1 MEIKISKSS
10 RKCTACE
17 RDFVHEE
24 SLFSLIRIQERE
36 FTREDYCS
44 NCWSKDRGEGSYSFW
59 NLKYYDA
66 SVAEQE
72 PPEQFSPLRQT
83 FYEAVESAERTE
95 LAKAYLAA
103 QMLRRQK
110 VFRLIKESG
119 DVEGELQMLL
129 YVDRIGN
136 RLIEVRDPSLTYA
149 ELEEGRRA
157 LLQRLIELETAESQE
172 ES

>member
-10 RKCTACE
+10 RKCAACD

-24 SLFSLIRIQERE
+24 PLFSLIRVTDRE
-36 FTREDYCS
+36 FVREDFCQD
-44 NCWSKDRGEGSYSFW
+44 CWNKERGEGSYSFW
-59 NLKYYDA
+59 SLKYYDA
-66 SVAEQE
+66 SVADQQ
-72 PPEQFSPLRQT
+72 PEEAFSPLRQT

-119 DVEGELQMLL
+119 DAEGELQMML

-149 ELEEGRRA
+149 ELEDGRKA
-157 LLQRLIELETAESQE
+157 LLKRLIELETAESQE